1 MIAAIA
7 PIGESRPSNSTSTSE
22 ANRIVAMV
30 MPETGLLDEPTS
42 PARYADTE
50 TNRKPA
56 TIMMIVIGMLTIHW
70 STMAWYSR
78 PSGTTKATSATSIHF
93 IGRTRSVSATTVPA
107 LLRAAAQPP
116 LMHDA
121 SDLRSENSVH
131 TQPTSIV
138 PTPRQRIFA
147 DQNTPA
153 TSCAL
158 APATPPARAG

>member
-93 IGRTRSVSATTVPA
+93 IGRSRSVSATTLPA

-116 LMHDA
+116 LMPA
-121 SDLRSENSVH
+121 ARDLPSEH
-131 TQPTSIV
+131 RDHPPPTRTS
-138 PTPRQRIFA
+138 PTPRE
-147 DQNTPA
+147 P
-153 TSCAL
+153 
-158 APATPPARAG
+158 

>member
-1 MIAAIA
+1 MIRRPPSATRTDTLFPYTTLFRSQHTTAPIMIAAIA

-78 PSGTTKATSATSIHF
+78 PSGT
-93 IGRTRSVSATTVPA
+93 
-107 LLRAAAQPP
+107 
-116 LMHDA
+116 
-121 SDLRSENSVH
+121 RSEEHKSEL
-131 TQPTSIV
+131 QSLM
-138 PTPRQRIFA
+138 R
-147 DQNTPA
+147 
-153 TSCAL
+153 
-158 APATPPARAG
+158 